1 MSAIWLLWQ
10 NLKSKAHLTWA
21 SLEYMDAT
29 DPASSQTHHLSTGW
43 THTEQCWPGS
53 AWGCYLWP
61 TSYPWSYTNQTAIPL
76 SSNSSQNALAAP
88 NPTSAPT
95 KADGNALLSQPVP
108 SLSYPLFHLCTAKR
122 LRPTNINVCSSYEF
136 NLNITRS
143 TMWEGKNRSSLY
155 LLFPHLVLFTRE
167 ELRLSNLIGLRNMC
181 SAGSHDTGQY

>member
-1 MSAIWLLWQ
+1 M
-10 NLKSKAHLTWA
+10 A
-21 SLEYMDAT
+21 SLT
-29 DPASSQTHHLSTGW
+29 KFKKQSSPNLGLSRIHGCHGPSIQPDSPPINWVDTHRTMLARLWLGLL
-43 THTEQCWPGS
+43 PL
-53 AWGCYLWP
+53 AYLL
-61 TSYPWSYTNQTAIPL
+61 TMKLHKSNCIPL